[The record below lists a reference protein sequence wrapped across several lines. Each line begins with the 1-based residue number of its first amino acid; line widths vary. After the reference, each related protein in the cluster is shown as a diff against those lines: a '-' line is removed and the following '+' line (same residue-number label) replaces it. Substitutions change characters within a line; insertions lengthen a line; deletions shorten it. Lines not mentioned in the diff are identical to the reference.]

1 MKNYS
6 CRLSDDVMRGR
17 QDEIKCES
25 VGDKKKKKKVEFRKT
40 TKQKSISGRCQ
51 IKTRGIEDLNQMIS
65 EP

>member
-25 VGDKKKKKKVEFRKT
+25 VGDKKKRKKWSLA
-40 TKQKSISGRCQ
+40 KQQNKNPYQGDVRSRPVVLKI
-51 IKTRGIEDLNQMIS
+51 
-65 EP
+65 